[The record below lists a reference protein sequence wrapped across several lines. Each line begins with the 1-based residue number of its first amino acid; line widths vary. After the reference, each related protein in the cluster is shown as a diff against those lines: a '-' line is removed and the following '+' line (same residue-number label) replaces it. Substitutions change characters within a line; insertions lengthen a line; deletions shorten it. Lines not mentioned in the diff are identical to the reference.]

1 MEQEVFWEKM
11 RKIIRQEI
19 VFCLKTFAMS
29 GQKEK
34 AYTISE
40 VCEKFQISK
49 PTLYEWIKAGKI
61 TPVKIGRRVFF
72 NRKEVE
78 ELLG

>member
-1 MEQEVFWEKM
+1 MEQEIFWKKM
-11 RKIIRQEI
+11 RAIIREEV
-19 VFCLKTFAMS
+19 VFCLKTFSMS
-29 GQKEK
+29 SRHEK

-40 VCEKFQISK
+40 FCEKFQISK
-49 PTLYEWIKAGKI
+49 PTLYEWIKIGKI

-72 NRKEVE
+72 NRKDVD